1 MKAMWKVTIPVVVVN
16 ALIQPLLLIADS
28 TPALTWAIWPL
39 AAVSLLAVVASVTLI
54 VAAISLQPTG
64 EFTWSDLLVRLKSRI
79 VPMLAYTIGWLVIL
93 LLGFSLW
100 IVPGL
105 VVLAMTPYLLI
116 EVVEGSE
123 NPIKSNFQAIRAGIP
138 RWILLLVASAILIGL
153 SWVGSAL
160 LAFFFPQLLG
170 GFLTWL
176 IFGFIG
182 AFVVKMWFRGWLK
195 SSVVSAF

>member
-1 MKAMWKVTIPVVVVN
+1 MRSSWKVTIPVVVLN
-16 ALIQPLLLIADS
+16 ALIQPLLLIADP

-39 AAVSLLAVVASVTLI
+39 AVISLLVLVASVILI
-54 VAAISLQPTG
+54 VAAISLQSTG
-64 EFTWSDLLVRLKSRI
+64 EFTWADLLARLKSRI
-79 VPMLAYTIGWLVIL
+79 IPMLAYTIGWLLLL

-116 EVVEGSE
+116 AVVEGSG
-123 NPIKSNFQAIRAGIP
+123 NPIKSNFQAIRTAIP

-170 GFLTWL
+170 GLLTWL
-176 IFGFIG
+176 IFGLIG

-195 SSVVSAF
+195 SSVVPAF

>member
-1 MKAMWKVTIPVVVVN
+1 MRSSWKVITPVVVVN

-123 NPIKSNFQAIRAGIP
+123 NPIKGNFRAIRAGIP

-176 IFGFIG
+176 VFGLIG
-182 AFVVKMWFRGWLK
+182 ALVVKLWFRGW
-195 SSVVSAF
+195 VRAGFVSAF

>member
-1 MKAMWKVTIPVVVVN
+1 MRSSWKVITPVVVVN

-123 NPIKSNFQAIRAGIP
+123 NPIKGNFRAIRAGIP

-176 IFGFIG
+176 VFGLIG
-182 AFVVKMWFRGWLK
+182 ALVVKLWFRGWARAGF
-195 SSVVSAF
+195 VSAF

>member
-1 MKAMWKVTIPVVVVN
+1 MRSSWKVTIPVVVLN
-16 ALIQPLLLIADS
+16 ALIQPLLLIADP

-39 AAVSLLAVVASVTLI
+39 AVISLLVLVASVILI
-54 VAAISLQPTG
+54 VAAISLQSTG
-64 EFTWSDLLVRLKSRI
+64 EFTWADLLARLKSRI
-79 VPMLAYTIGWLVIL
+79 IPMLAYTIGWLL
-93 LLGFSLW
+93 LLLLAFSLW
-100 IVPGL
+100 ILPGL

-116 EVVEGSE
+116 AVVEGSG
-123 NPIKSNFQAIRAGIP
+123 NPIRSNFRAIRTGIP

-170 GFLTWL
+170 GLLTWL

-182 AFVVKMWFRGWLK
+182 AFVVKLWFRGWLK
-195 SSVVSAF
+195 SSVVPAF

>member
-1 MKAMWKVTIPVVVVN
+1 MNAMWKVAIPVVVIN
-16 ALIQPLLLIADS
+16 ALIQPLLLIADP

-39 AAVSLLAVVASVTLI
+39 AVVSLLAVVVSVILI
-54 VAAISLQPTG
+54 VAAISLQSNR
-64 EFTWSDLLVRLKSRI
+64 EFTWGDLLARLKSRI
-79 VPMLAYTIGWLVIL
+79 IPMLAYTIGWLLVL

-105 VVLAMTPYLLI
+105 VILAITPYLLI
-116 EVVEGSE
+116 AVLEGSG
-123 NPIKSNFQAIRAGIP
+123 NPIKSNFRAIRAGIS
-138 RWILLLVASAILIGL
+138 RWLFLLVASALLIGL

-160 LAFFFPQLLG
+160 LAFFFPPFLG

-195 SSVVSAF
+195 SSPVSAF

>member
-1 MKAMWKVTIPVVVVN
+1 MRSSWKVITPVVVVN
-16 ALIQPLLLIADS
+16 ALIQPLLLIADP

-79 VPMLAYTIGWLVIL
+79 VPMLAYTIGWLLLI

-116 EVVEGSE
+116 AVVEGSG
-123 NPIKSNFQAIRAGIP
+123 NPIKSNFQAIRTAIP
-138 RWILLLVASAILIGL
+138 RWILLLVASALLIGL

-195 SSVVSAF
+195 SSVVPAF